1 MKRLQKLTMVLLAMG
16 SLTMTAQTTTDQATD
31 SKNPLTIGARIGAN
45 IGNVQVDGLS
55 EIITPDIESLNGFA
69 GGIYVNKV
77 LDDKLSLTTGLH
89 YKRKGFVAREAI
101 SLDVFNVDIPVGARA
116 ETRIHTLE
124 VPILLNYTFNK
135 SGAVLPYIEVG
146 PAFSYAAAAEIQPIA
161 EVIIEVNLPSVDLDL
176 SKDRYN
182 RFEVAAQGVAG
193 IKIPYGRGEFD
204 LGLSYTHAL
213 TELLNDPLL
222 NVRMINRGIGIHAGF
237 GMRI

>member
-1 MKRLQKLTMVLLAMG
+1 MKRLQIITLVLFTLSSLAI
-16 SLTMTAQTTTDQATD
+16 TAQSTEVAVDEK
-31 SKNPLTIGARIGAN
+31 SPLIIGPRIGAN
-45 IGNVQVDGLS
+45 FGNAQIEGLS
-55 EIITPDIESLNGFA
+55 EIVTPNIESLNGFA
-69 GGIYVNKV
+69 GGIYLNKA

-89 YKRKGFVAREAI
+89 YKRKGFVARESV

-116 ETRIHTLE
+116 ETRIHTVE

-135 SGAVLPYIEVG
+135 GGAVLPYIEVG
-146 PAFSYAAAAEIQPIA
+146 PAFSYAMGAEIQPIA
-161 EVIIEVNLPSVDLDL
+161 EVIIEINLPSVALDL

-204 LGLSYTHAL
+204 LGMSYTHAL
-213 TELLNDPLL
+213 TEMLNDPLL
-222 NVRMINRGIGIHAGF
+222 NVKMINRGIGIHAGF